1 MSVPAAPGVG
11 RRGGLAAWAVDHPVG
26 VSVLA
31 AAVCV
36 LGLAALAALRV
47 DLLPRLI
54 YPEIRV
60 RVLDPGVPPAV
71 MEDRVTRQLEEQL
84 AITEGA
90 VAIQSFTTEGR
101 SAVNLSF
108 PYGTDIDAALRDA
121 SNRLDRARRFLPD
134 TIQPPIIF
142 KRDPSQIP
150 VLELVASSASRDP
163 VALREW
169 VDYTLSRWLIN
180 LPGVAA
186 VEVGGGLE
194 REIAVVADPARL
206 AALGLDHEDLARA
219 IARGGRDAPGGR
231 LTGALRAWTAR
242 AVAAAR
248 DAQALARLPVR
259 AGTDGLPLRLG
270 EVAAVA
276 EGHEPERLRVRL
288 NGVPGVKASIQ
299 KQPEANTVA
308 VVDHV
313 RARLAW
319 LRAQGLIPGDVTVRP
334 VGDQS
339 TFIRHAIRNAA
350 LAALTGALL
359 AMAVVYLFLGDLR
372 RTLVI
377 GTAIPIAIL
386 VTFAGMAA
394 GGLTLN
400 VMTLGG
406 LAVGVGLLVD
416 STIVMLEN
424 VHRHQRLGEP
434 TREAAVRAAGEVAS
448 PIVAAT
454 STNLAAVLPFLF
466 VGGLVGLLFR
476 ELILTI
482 ALAILASLV
491 VALTLVPALGARI
504 RDRSPGRVRRLADAA
519 MGVLRTRYQRIVR
532 GVLRRPW
539 LPPLLLV
546 PLLAAAVLWLG
557 GARQAFLPVPDEGR
571 IYVRL
576 TGDPGITLDDM
587 DAAVARVEALILAQP
602 EVDTA
607 YTVVGGFVFGRSEY
621 ETPNRSSITIQLV
634 PLGER
639 AVSSEAFATRL
650 RREIR
655 RLGLAG
661 VRVRLHVA
669 GVRGVRLGH
678 GDDDLSLRVRGPD
691 LAELARIGDRIV
703 ERLRGIPG
711 LRNLSHTYE
720 APGQEIAVRLE
731 PARAADL
738 GVTAAHV
745 GRALRAALEGLEVA
759 ELVRGDRAVPIR
771 LRLAGTAAR
780 DPAALA
786 DVIVREVDGR
796 PVRVG
801 DVATVEIVAMPP
813 RIQRDRQQRIVEV
826 AGSFAPDT
834 DPEALMAEVWRRL
847 EGLEL
852 PEGYA
857 LYDAGAL
864 QALREGRRLGGL
876 MLALAVFLVFVAMAV
891 QYESLRDPLVILAS
905 VPFALTGVALGLAT
919 TGMPLSMPVW
929 LGLIM
934 LAGIVVNNAI
944 VLVEQIRLERARGR
958 ALEAAIVEAAGNR
971 LRPILMTVLTTVLGM
986 TPLALGLGEG
996 AELLQPLAVVMV
1008 WGLAFSTV
1016 VTLALIPAVYRLAHR
1031 GAAA

>member
-1 MSVPAAPGVG
+1 MGP
-11 RRGGLAAWAVDHPVG
+11 RRGGIAAWSVDHPIG
-26 VSVLA
+26 VSLIA

-36 LGLAALAALRV
+36 LGLVAYASLRV
-47 DLLPRLI
+47 DLLPRII
-54 YPEIRV
+54 YPEVRV
-60 RVLDPGVPPAV
+60 RVLDPGVPPTV

-90 VAIQSFTTEGR
+90 VSVQSFTTEGR
-101 SAVNLSF
+101 SAVDLSF
-108 PYGTDIDAALRDA
+108 PYGTDVDAALRDA

-134 TIQPPIIF
+134 TIRPPIIF

-150 VLELVASSASRDP
+150 VLELVASSERRGP

-194 REIAVVADPARL
+194 REVSVTADPVRL
-206 AALGLDHEDLARA
+206 ADLGLDHEDLARV
-219 IARGGRDAPGGR
+219 IAAGARDQPGGR
-231 LTGALRAWTAR
+231 LSGALRAWTAR
-242 AVAAAR
+242 AVAGVEGAA
-248 DAQALARLPVR
+248 ALA
-259 AGTDGLPLRLG
+259 ALPLRAGERRLRLG
-270 EVAAVA
+270 DVATVT

-288 NGVPGVKASIQ
+288 NGLPGVKASIQ
-299 KQPEANTVA
+299 KQPEANTVE

-319 LRAQGLIPGDVTVRP
+319 LRAQGLIPDDVEIRA

-339 TFIRHAIRNAA
+339 RFIRHAIRNAA
-350 LAALTGALL
+350 QAALTGAAL
-359 AMAVVYLFLGDLR
+359 AMLVVYLFLGDLR

-424 VHRHQRLGEP
+424 VHRHQRLGEGA
-434 TREAAVRAAGEVAS
+434 REAALRAAGEVTS

-482 ALAILASLV
+482 ALAIFSSMV
-491 VALTLVPALGARI
+491 VALTLVPALGARV
-504 RDRSPGRVRRLADAA
+504 RDRAPGRLRRAADALMA
-519 MGVLRTRYQRIVR
+519 RLRAAYTGLVRAVLK
-532 GVLRRPW
+532 RPW
-539 LPPLLLV
+539 AVPALLL
-546 PLLAAAVLWLG
+546 PLLALALAWMA
-557 GARQAFLPVPDEGR
+557 GARQAFLPTPDEGR
-571 IYVRL
+571 IYVRV

-587 DAAVARVEALILAQP
+587 DAAVSRIEELILAQR
-602 EVDTA
+602 EVETA

-621 ETPNRSSITIQLV
+621 ETPNRSGITVQLV
-634 PLGER
+634 PAGER
-639 AVSSEAFATRL
+639 AASSEAFAERL
-650 RREIR
+650 RRGIR
-655 RLGLAG
+655 KAGLPG
-661 VRVRLHVA
+661 VRVRIHVA
-669 GVRGVRLGH
+669 GVRGVRLGR

-691 LAELARIGDRIV
+691 LATLARIGERIV
-703 ERLRGIPG
+703 ERLRGVRG
-711 LRNLSHTYE
+711 LRNLAHTYE
-720 APGQEIAVRLE
+720 DPGQEIAVRID

-738 GVTAAHV
+738 GVDAEAV
-745 GRALRAALEGLEVA
+745 GRTLRAALEGLEVG
-759 ELVRGDRAVPIR
+759 ELMRGDRAVPVR
-771 LRLAGTAAR
+771 LRLKGAAAR
-780 DPAALA
+780 DPAALG
-786 DVIVREVDGR
+786 DLVVREAGGR
-796 PVRVG
+796 PVRIA
-801 DVATVEIVAMPP
+801 DVARIELVAAPP

-826 AGSFAPDT
+826 TGSFAAGA
-834 DPEALMAEVWRRL
+834 DPEAVMAEVRARL
-847 EGLEL
+847 RDLEL

-857 LYDAGAL
+857 LYEAGAL
-864 QALREGRRLGGL
+864 EALRHGRRLG
-876 MLALAVFLVFVAMAV
+876 LALLGLAVFLVFVVMAV
-891 QYESLRDPLVILAS
+891 QYESLRDPAVILAS
-905 VPFALTGVALGLAT
+905 VPFALLGVAIGLWA

-944 VLVEQIRLERARGR
+944 VLVEQIRIERARGR
-958 ALEAAIVEAAGNR
+958 ALDEAVVEAAGNR

-996 AELLQPLAVVMV
+996 SELLQPLAVVMV
-1008 WGLAFSTV
+1008 WGLALSTV
-1016 VTLALIPAVYRLAHR
+1016 VSLVLVPAVYRLAHAR
-1031 GAAA
+1031 G